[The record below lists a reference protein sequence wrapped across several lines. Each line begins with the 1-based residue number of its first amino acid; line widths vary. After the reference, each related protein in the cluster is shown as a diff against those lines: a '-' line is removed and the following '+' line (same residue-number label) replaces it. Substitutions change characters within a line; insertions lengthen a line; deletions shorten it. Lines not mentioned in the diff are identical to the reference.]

1 MPRTPETQSQK
12 SAPGPPRNRA
22 VATPAMLP
30 TPTVDARAVA
40 TAWNGVTLPSPPPC
54 LVSFPR
60 TSRSAVHRCRNC
72 TARVRTVRTNPV
84 PITTRSRGAPQT
96 RLFSHVLARVM
107 RSIMISA
114 HWVGRDLGAGCA
126 APNLAP
132 TSRLRRIGVWCVAG
146 VAIPGTAPH
155 PEAGKLSRHRLRET
169 PMTAVRFHL
178 LLALTALA
186 AAYPATASAMQ
197 VKTVASGLD
206 TPWDLAWGPDGAMWV
221 TERSGRISR
230 VDLTAGT
237 VTLVGELKV
246 TEVSE
251 SGLMGMAFHP
261 DFSSQPYVY
270 LAHSYRSVFG
280 IGNRLLR
287 MRYANGARLAIG
299 PDRMLYLTTGDAGDA
314 GRSQDR
320 KSLAGKVLRLT
331 LEGKPAPGNPFGNA
345 IWSYG
350 HRNPQGIA
358 FQPGTNRLY
367 VAEHGPSEADEVNLI
382 EHGRNYGWPQ

>member
-72 TARVRTVRTNPV
+72 TARVR
-84 PITTRSRGAPQT
+84 
-96 RLFSHVLARVM
+96 
-107 RSIMISA
+107 RSIMISG

-186 AAYPATASAMQ
+186 AAYPATASAMR

-237 VTLVGELKV
+237 VTLVGN
-246 TEVSE
+246 S
-251 SGLMGMAFHP
+251 
-261 DFSSQPYVY
+261 
-270 LAHSYRSVFG
+270 R
-280 IGNRLLR
+280 
-287 MRYANGARLAIG
+287 
-299 PDRMLYLTTGDAGDA
+299 
-314 GRSQDR
+314 
-320 KSLAGKVLRLT
+320 
-331 LEGKPAPGNPFGNA
+331 
-345 IWSYG
+345 
-350 HRNPQGIA
+350 
-358 FQPGTNRLY
+358 
-367 VAEHGPSEADEVNLI
+367 
-382 EHGRNYGWPQ
+382 

>member
-1 MPRTPETQSQK
+1 
-12 SAPGPPRNRA
+12 
-22 VATPAMLP
+22 
-30 TPTVDARAVA
+30 
-40 TAWNGVTLPSPPPC
+40 
-54 LVSFPR
+54 
-60 TSRSAVHRCRNC
+60 
-72 TARVRTVRTNPV
+72 
-84 PITTRSRGAPQT
+84 
-96 RLFSHVLARVM
+96 
-107 RSIMISA
+107 
-114 HWVGRDLGAGCA
+114 
-126 APNLAP
+126 
-132 TSRLRRIGVWCVAG
+132 
-146 VAIPGTAPH
+146 
-155 PEAGKLSRHRLRET
+155 
-169 PMTAVRFHL
+169 MTAVRFHL

-261 DFSSQPYVY
+261 DFASQPYVY

-287 MRYANGARLAIG
+287 MRYANGRLTDPQTLLDDIPGAGNHNGARLAIG

-314 GRSQDR
+314 ARSQDR

-358 FQPGTNRLY
+358 FQPGTNALY
-367 VAEHGPSEADEVNLI
+367 LAEHGPSEADEVNLV
-382 EHGRNYGWPQ
+382 EPGRNYGWPEVRGACDSDAERAFCGANQVMEPVVEFTPTLAIAGAAFDGPGTLLVTALAGRVLLRITLTPDGRRAASVERLHAGEFGRIRDVLVGPDGAIYLATSNRDGRGFPAADDDRILRIR